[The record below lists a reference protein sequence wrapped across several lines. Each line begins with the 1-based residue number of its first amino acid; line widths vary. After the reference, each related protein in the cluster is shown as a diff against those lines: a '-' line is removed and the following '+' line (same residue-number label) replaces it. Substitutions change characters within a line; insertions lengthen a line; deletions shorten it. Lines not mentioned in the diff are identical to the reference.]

1 MTTGSQDGWSE
12 AIPINREAGSLDG
25 FRFALPILRR
35 CDFAFSRRT
44 APEVCS
50 NSPPSKTEGA
60 GNAGCTLHPR
70 SRVQC
75 VHGNAHTSIQVQS
88 EHSGIPCAM
97 ALRLM
102 PRSPW
107 RRIRLASIAAGLMA
121 QSIRLDRIRHRQLD
135 TSHGCQDHTVLPYA
149 SASYVQRDVNR
160 SRVCPALQ
168 PPSAPTPRVHRI
180 PPRVRDDR
188 DTPLLSRRDTRK

>member
-1 MTTGSQDGWSE
+1 
-12 AIPINREAGSLDG
+12 
-25 FRFALPILRR
+25 
-35 CDFAFSRRT
+35 
-44 APEVCS
+44 
-50 NSPPSKTEGA
+50 
-60 GNAGCTLHPR
+60 
-70 SRVQC
+70 
-75 VHGNAHTSIQVQS
+75 
-88 EHSGIPCAM
+88 
-97 ALRLM
+97 M

-121 QSIRLDRIRHRQLD
+121 QSIRLDRIRHRQLG

-149 SASYVQRDVNR
+149 SASYVLRDVNR

-188 DTPLLSRRDTRK
+188 DTPLLSRRDSAEIATDLGREGSRLFLPRRLDDPNHIESARQIRFFAQRLFRRGARAGERTAGRYVARGLGLMRCPRPDDMID